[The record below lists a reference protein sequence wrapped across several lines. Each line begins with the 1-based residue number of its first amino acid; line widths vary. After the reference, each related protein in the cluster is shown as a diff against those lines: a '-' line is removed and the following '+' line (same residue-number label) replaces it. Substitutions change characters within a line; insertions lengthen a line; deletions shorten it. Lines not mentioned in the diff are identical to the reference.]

1 MDQLAFFY
9 LAIYV
14 VPVYKTHLYSCR
26 EHTSP
31 HLTGKKQFS
40 GIQMIL
46 IRIDWLFKEIVLS
59 LYSYNDDSMNFQPI
73 PCHESLRPFIRNY
86 WMLTAYCT
94 ATDSTQ
100 QMFSNG
106 AASLQFYLSQP
117 VSLDWSEQQYHTA
130 LFHQN
135 MEKVGII
142 SDEGDFNIFG
152 VEFVPYCSRVFF
164 RTEMNGIY
172 ASPED
177 LHDDELIALSKAIH
191 AAGNTEERVKMLDEF
206 FLKRLAEFPEGDINI
221 ERLNDVFEDIVP
233 TDKSTVHSPKFKD
246 DFSPADLASTACLSQ
261 KQFTRVF
268 HKYVGMNPKSYLRL
282 LRFHKALQMLQAH
295 LSEPSGD
302 NRQTIAWQCG
312 YYDLAHMISDFRDI
326 CGYSPTELIQSG
338 TKLTEAFGQQFSG
351 LMKKKIKI
359 ENLI

>member
-1 MDQLAFFY
+1 
-9 LAIYV
+9 
-14 VPVYKTHLYSCR
+14 
-26 EHTSP
+26 
-31 HLTGKKQFS
+31 
-40 GIQMIL
+40 
-46 IRIDWLFKEIVLS
+46 
-59 LYSYNDDSMNFQPI
+59 MNFQPI

-94 ATDSTQ
+94 ATGTQ
-100 QMFSNG
+100 QIFSNG
-106 AASLQFYLSQP
+106 AASLHFYLSQ
-117 VSLDWSEQQYHTA
+117 SIRLDKGEQLYRTV

-135 MEKVGII
+135 MERV
-142 SDEGDFNIFG
+142 SVVSEEGDFNIFG

-164 RTEMNGIY
+164 CTEMNCTY

-177 LHDDELIALSKAIH
+177 LHDEELIALSNTIH
-191 AAGNTEERVKMLDEF
+191 ATDETKERVKMLDEF
-206 FLKRLAEFPEGDINI
+206 FLKRLAEFPEGDINM

-233 TDKSTVHSPKFKD
+233 TDETQIQSPTFKD
-246 DFSPADLASTACLSQ
+246 DISPADLASAACLSQ

-268 HKYVGMNPKSYLRL
+268 NKYVGMNPKSYLRL

-295 LSEPSGD
+295 LSEPSGN
-302 NRQTIAWQCG
+302 NRQAIAWQCG

-338 TKLTEAFGQQFSG
+338 TNLTEAFGQHFSG